1 MKKSIFAMAII
12 ATMGAVSFTSC
23 SGEKEA
29 EATTEEV
36 SAKEYYCP
44 MKCEGDKMHAEE
56 GSCSVCGMDLVKD

>member
-12 ATMGAVSFTSC
+12 AAAGAVSFTSC
-23 SGEKEA
+23 SGEKES
-29 EATTEEV
+29 ENTEVV

-56 GSCSVCGMDLVKD
+56 GTCSVCGMDLIKD